1 MAISGHHSKASL
13 RNYIGRPS
21 SEKIRAC
28 SDILSD
34 ALSGRP
40 HQSLQP
46 SVTALS
52 PRAIFTFRWIR
63 LSLIH
68 KTLALNCLLATR
80 GLFFATRE
88 EGRMK
93 GALFP
98 QKYEAWRDKKK
109 TRAGHQFLESLNKVF
124 YESSQP
130 CIWFRG
136 SDTNFW
142 IRIRTRLIG
151 SWSSTEIP
159 VVTILRG
166 ITLESI
172 APNWTQSLL
181 HYHWA
186 SSFEKRVGSKGGHV
200 IPLCMVTSGIPVEV

>member
-68 KTLALNCLLATR
+68 KHSLWTVCWPLGAYFLPPVRKGAWKV
-80 GLFFATRE
+80 LFFYKSTRPGE
-88 EGRMK
+88 TRRKLGQDISFWNLSISFSMSPLNRAFGSGDLIQTFEYG
-93 GALFP
+93 F
-98 QKYEAWRDKKK
+98 ERD
-109 TRAGHQFLESLNKVF
+109 
-124 YESSQP
+124 
-130 CIWFRG
+130 
-136 SDTNFW
+136 
-142 IRIRTRLIG
+142 
-151 SWSSTEIP
+151 
-159 VVTILRG
+159 
-166 ITLESI
+166 
-172 APNWTQSLL
+172 
-181 HYHWA
+181 
-186 SSFEKRVGSKGGHV
+186 FE
-200 IPLCMVTSGIPVEV
+200 VEVRLKFQLSPYSEGLL